1 LRKKSKGLQLRDKA
15 VKTLQVELGDRGY
28 PIFIGQG
35 LLGNAELVKPYVKG
49 KQVLIVTNTT
59 VAPLYLEK
67 CKQTFAD
74 FDVKSV
80 VLPDGEKYKTL
91 DTLNLVFDELIGQ
104 RFDRSCTLVALG
116 GGVIGDMTGF
126 AAAAFQRGVNF
137 IQMPT
142 TLLSQVDSSVGG
154 KTGVN
159 HPLGKNMIGAF
170 HQPRCV
176 VIDTETLNTLED
188 RQLSAGL
195 AEVIKYGLIQD
206 PEFFEWLEANIE
218 KLLNR
223 EPEVLSYAIE
233 RSCQDKADIV
243 AKDEKEAG
251 MRALFNLGHTF
262 GHAIEAGMGYGN
274 WLHGEGVSAG
284 SMQAVYMSKLLGNLT
299 QQDEARIQKLFER
312 ANLPVLPPSV
322 MEMSNERFLGLMAG
336 DKKVQAGTVRLVLLK
351 SIGQAY
357 VTGDYPQE
365 LLEKTLTDW
374 R

>member
-1 LRKKSKGLQLRDKA
+1 
-15 VKTLQVELGDRGY
+15 VKTLQVELGDRSY

-35 LLGNAELVKPYVKG
+35 LMGNAELVKPYVKG
-49 KQVLIVTNTT
+49 QQVLIVTNTT

-67 CKQTFAD
+67 CKAAFAE
-74 FDVKSV
+74 FNVKSV
-80 VLPDGEKYKTL
+80 VLPDGEEYKNL
-91 DTLNLVFDELIGQ
+91 DTLNLIFNELIGE

-170 HQPRCV
+170 HQPECV

-218 KLLNR
+218 KMLNR
-223 EPEVLSYAIE
+223 EPEALSFAIE

-299 QQDEARIQKLFER
+299 QEDESRIQALFER
-312 ANLPVLPPSV
+312 AKLPVLPPSV
-322 MEMSNERFLGLMAG
+322 DEMSNDKFLDLMAG

-351 SIGQAY
+351 SIGKAY

-365 LLEKTLTDW
+365 LLEQTLTNW

>member
-1 LRKKSKGLQLRDKA
+1 M
-15 VKTLQVELGDRGY
+15 KTLKVELGDRSY
-28 PIFIGQG
+28 PIFIGED

-49 KQVLIVTNTT
+49 TQVLIVTNTT
-59 VAPLYLEK
+59 VAPLYLES
-67 CKQTFAD
+67 CKQMFVG
-74 FDVKSV
+74 FDVEAV
-80 VLPDGEKYKTL
+80 VLPDGEEYKNL
-91 DTLNLVFDELIGQ
+91 ETLNLVFDKLIGQ

-137 IQMPT
+137 IQVPT

-170 HQPRCV
+170 HQPQCV
-176 VIDTETLNTLED
+176 VIDTKTLNTLED

-195 AEVIKYGLIQD
+195 AEVIKYGLIVD
-206 PEFFEWLEANIE
+206 LPFFEWLEANLE
-218 KLLNR
+218 KLLAR
-223 EPEVLSYAIE
+223 EPEALSEAIE
-233 RSCQDKADIV
+233 RSCHNKAVIV

-251 MRALFNLGHTF
+251 LRALFNLGHTF

-284 SMQAVYMSKLLGNLT
+284 TMQAVYMSKLMGNLSE
-299 QQDEARIQKLFER
+299 QDQERIKAIFER
-312 ANLPVLPPSV
+312 AKLPVIPPSV
-322 MEMSNERFLGLMAG
+322 DEMSNAKFLELMAG
-336 DKKVQAGTVRLVLLK
+336 DKKVKAGRIRLVLLK
-351 SIGQAY
+351 QIGEAY
-357 VTGDYPQE
+357 VTGDYSQD
-365 LLEKTLTDW
+365 LLEQTLADW

>member
-1 LRKKSKGLQLRDKA
+1 M
-15 VKTLQVELGDRGY
+15 KTLQVELGERSY
-28 PIFIGQG
+28 PIFIGQDLMG
-35 LLGNAELVKPYVKG
+35 QADLVKPYVKG

-59 VAPLYLEK
+59 VAPLYLEQ
-67 CKQTFAD
+67 CKQSFAG
-74 FDVKSV
+74 FDVESV
-80 VLPDGEKYKTL
+80 VLPDGEKYKNL
-91 DTLNLVFDELIGQ
+91 ETLNLVFDKLIGE

-170 HQPRCV
+170 HQPECV
-176 VIDTETLNTLED
+176 VIDTNSLNTLED
-188 RQLSAGL
+188 RELSAGL
-195 AEVIKYGLIQD
+195 AEVIKYGLIVD
-206 PEFFEWLEANIE
+206 KPFYEWLEVNLP
-218 KLLNR
+218 KLLAR
-223 EPEVLSYAIE
+223 EPQALSEAIE
-233 RSCQDKADIV
+233 RSCHNKAVIV

-251 MRALFNLGHTF
+251 LRALFNLGHTF

-284 SMQAVYMSKLLGNLT
+284 TMQALYMSKLLGDLT
-299 QQDEARIQKLFER
+299 QEDLNRTQALFET
-312 ANLPVLPPSV
+312 AKLPIKPPSTQ
-322 MEMSNERFLGLMAG
+322 EMSNQKFLDLMAG
-336 DKKVQAGTVRLVLLK
+336 DKKVQAGTIRLVLLK
-351 SIGQAY
+351 AIGQAY
-357 VTGDYPQE
+357 VTGDYPRE
-365 LLEKTLTDW
+365 LLERTLTEW